1 MKKKTKKK
9 MKMKKMEKAEN
20 VCDEEDSILLIVP
33 VRIYG
38 KVFQALVDSGA
49 SHCFISPQGVQ
60 TAQLQ
65 WEPNDTFLELGN
77 GERILSRGCVTNI
90 PVVTRNHCTRC
101 NLTITSHHHQV
112 DLVLGVSWLKQ
123 VNPLID

>member
-1 MKKKTKKK
+1 M
-9 MKMKKMEKAEN
+9 ADLP
-20 VCDEEDSILLIVP
+20 VILVK
-33 VRIYG
+33 IYW

-49 SHCFISPQGVQ
+49 SRCFISLQIVQ

-65 WEPNDTFLELGN
+65 WEPHDTFLQLGN
-77 GERILSRGCVTNI
+77 GERILSRGHATNI

-101 NLTITSHHHQV
+101 NLTITSLHHQV

-123 VNPLID
+123 VNPLIDWNVCAMYLFSNGFPRIFLYGQ